1 MSKYDDIKT
10 AADLVAYV
18 RNHGFSTQQEDICR
32 AQDIF
37 GRSTVEELVELANNI
52 GRKNSGGEPDPKG
65 SWSGGVPT
73 RDVFY
78 SIAFQIWNWEDAVRF
93 WNLHSNPQTEELEE
107 LREANRKLNEDLT
120 VSTVQK
126 NKEHESRI
134 AETKEKLEAKEKAE
148 RLAAE
153 LHDKE
158 MEIME
163 LKAKLYDLMMAG
175 KEEK

>member
-10 AADLVAYV
+10 AAELVAYV

-37 GRSTVEELVELANNI
+37 GRSAVEELVELANNI
-52 GRKNSGGEPDPKG
+52 GRKNVSGEPDPKG
-65 SWSGGVPT
+65 SWSGGVPA

-93 WNLHSNPQTEELEE
+93 WNLHSNPQTEELKE

-126 NKEHESRI
+126 NKEHEARI
-134 AETKEKLEAKEKAE
+134 AETQEKLEAMEKAE

-163 LKAKLYDLMMAG
+163 LKAKLYDLTMAG